1 MSLKCELHLPAFGV
15 ITLVVAEDKLMA
27 QANQWSLMRQ
37 VSTMAELMLHPGLL
51 DSLESFLSDR
61 RLHVTQA
68 RKKTLPSQDG
78 HRAAGNGFPLCLDCV
93 SGVCSPRPPHIPGG
107 VKNDFNWTF

>member
-78 HRAAGNGFPLCLDCV
+78 HRCTGSWQRVSFVFGLCLGGLFPKT
-93 SGVCSPRPPHIPGG
+93 STYPRRCQ
-107 VKNDFNWTF
+107 K